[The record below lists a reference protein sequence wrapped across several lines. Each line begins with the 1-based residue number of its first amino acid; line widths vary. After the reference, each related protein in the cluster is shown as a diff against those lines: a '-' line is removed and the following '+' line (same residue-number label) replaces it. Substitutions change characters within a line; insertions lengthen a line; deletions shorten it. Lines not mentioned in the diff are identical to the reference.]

1 MRRVLTCVVGLIV
14 AAALLA
20 PGAAAQAP
28 SPFTAL
34 SDSAVYDPA
43 TGLVTFTLVFNRA
56 PDFQSSDAFG
66 RQADSFQYFIYGD
79 LSLPY
84 PAYYDAIIRGEEL
97 HVFSGGLRVRN
108 STPPDPDPA
117 AGGWGSIRGVVP
129 YRLEGNVLTFSVS
142 LSTISDHSSDGR
154 FSYSLQLYQYG
165 GLTQSFE
172 RESVVRPPLPT
183 SKDQCKDGGWQ
194 TYGVFK
200 NRGDCVSFV
209 ATGGKNPP
217 GATSG

>member
-1 MRRVLTCVVGLIV
+1 MTRRALTCVVGLM
-14 AAALLA
+14 AAVLIA
-20 PGAAAQAP
+20 PGAGAQAP
-28 SPFTAL
+28 SPFAVL
-34 SDSAVYDPA
+34 SESAVYDPA
-43 TGLVTFTLVFNRA
+43 TGLVMFTLAFNRT
-56 PDFQSSDAFG
+56 PDFQTTDALG

-97 HVFSGGLRVRN
+97 HVFSDGLRVRN
-108 STPPDPDPA
+108 STPPDLDPA

-129 YRLEGNVLTFSVS
+129 YRLEGNVLTFPVS

-165 GLTQSFE
+165 GLTQSLE
-172 RESVVRPPLPT
+172 RESVVRPSGPA
-183 SKDQCKDGGWQ
+183 SKDQCKNGGWR

-200 NRGDCVSFV
+200 NQGDCVSFV

-217 GATSG
+217 GTAG